1 MKLLTD
7 RLPLFA
13 DAIAKL
19 NKKAV
24 KLGLPVISY
33 VVGDA
38 FLEEHRV
45 YDDMLW
51 CNETYSVSYN
61 EVTITGDAPR
71 LNGWNVTARVEP
83 SGVEGQ
89 NFVFKTPLV
98 ADDADLDHL
107 RTAPMHCEHC
117 NIKRFKAKVYQITN
131 EAGETKMV
139 GSTCLKDF
147 TRSTSV
153 TQHLSFLDA
162 VAKVFSDEENF
173 GAGSANR
180 LYSVRGLIKTAHYVI
195 EGVGFVSKGQAA
207 DEGMLATADW
217 FTGSNEMWKD
227 FPHKNVSTTKEALD
241 ARAEEIINWIGTQSA
256 KTDFMYNLQTAVKA
270 EIVPSRMFGIIAAG
284 VNSFLKD
291 LARRVTL
298 STDEKSNQYFGTIGQ
313 RGELPELTIQF
324 KQTIEGTYGYTYL
337 LKFEDAAGNAFVW
350 FSSKDIGNVGE
361 KFKFKGTIK
370 NHQDYQGRK
379 QTIITRCTNIGE

>member
-38 FLEEHRV
+38 FLEEVRV
-45 YDDMLW
+45 FDDMMW
-51 CNETYSVSYN
+51 VVDRYFVSYN

-98 ADDADLDHL
+98 AADADMDHL

-162 VAKVFSDEENF
+162 VAKVFSDEENC

-180 LYSVRGLIKTAHYVI
+180 LYNVRDLIKTAHYVI
-195 EGVGFVSKGQAA
+195 EGVGFVSKAQAA
-207 DEGMLATADW
+207 DECMIATADW
-217 FTGSNEMWKD
+217 FTASSEMWKD
-227 FPHKNVSTTKEALD
+227 FPRKNVSTDGEALNV
-241 ARAEEIINWIGTQSA
+241 RAEEIINWIGNQSG
-256 KTDFMYNLQTAVKA
+256 KGDFMYNLQTAVKA
-270 EIVPSRMFGIIAAG
+270 ENVPTRMFGIIAAG

-298 STDEKSNQYFGTIGQ
+298 DSSEKSNQYFGTVGE
-313 RGELPELTIQF
+313 RGALPELTIQF
-324 KQTIEGTYGYTYL
+324 KQTIDGTYGYTYL
-337 LKFEDAAGNAFVW
+337 IKFEDTDGNAFVW
-350 FSSKDIGNVGE
+350 FSSKDVGNVGD
-361 KFKFKGTIK
+361 KFKFKGTVK
-370 NHQDYQGRK
+370 GHQDYQGRK
-379 QTIITRCTNIGE
+379 QTIITRCTIIGE